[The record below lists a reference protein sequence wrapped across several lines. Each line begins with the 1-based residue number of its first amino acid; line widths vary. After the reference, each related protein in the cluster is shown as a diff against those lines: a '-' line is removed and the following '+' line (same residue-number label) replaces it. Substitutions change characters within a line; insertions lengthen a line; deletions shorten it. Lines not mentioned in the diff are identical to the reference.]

1 MNEKREPLRF
11 VQGLRICFNLLHS
24 KTEIDA
30 TEVPLISPLIRIA
43 SVAVFSISFYAAL
56 FVIRRN
62 VYELGNIDFGYLGI
76 IGLWELYGVCS
87 MFVVAYT
94 LEAVMLRFRAMVVK
108 FLLRRKD
115 VAFSQIIPL
124 VVPYS
129 FLIWIAYTV
138 IVLAMIFSGSNWL
151 GYVLLLLLQLPIMGT
166 IVRLAQ
172 AAFGMDKKDVIR
184 LGVAYFLIMHTITVL
199 LFNGLEHLIYILS

>member
-1 MNEKREPLRF
+1 MNEKQEPLRF
-11 VQGLRICFNLLHS
+11 VQGLRICFKLLHP
-24 KTEIDA
+24 KTEIAA
-30 TEVPLISPLIRIA
+30 TEVSLISPFIRVA

-56 FVIRRN
+56 FVIRRY

-94 LEAVMLRFRAMVVK
+94 LEAVMLRFRAIIVK
-108 FLLRRKD
+108 SLLRRKD
-115 VAFSQIIPL
+115 VAFSQIIPF

-138 IVLAMIFSGSNWL
+138 IVLAMIFSESNWL
-151 GYVLLLLLQLPIMGT
+151 GYALLLLLQLPITGT

-172 AAFGMDKKDVIR
+172 SAFSMGKKDTIR
-184 LGVAYFLIMHTITVL
+184 LRIAYFLIMHIITIL
-199 LFNGLEHLIYILS
+199 LFNGLEHLFFILS

>member
-1 MNEKREPLRF
+1 M
-11 VQGLRICFNLLHS
+11 LHP
-24 KTEIDA
+24 KTEMDA

-56 FVIRRN
+56 FVIRRY
-62 VYELGNIDFGYLGI
+62 VYNSGNIEFGYLGI

-108 FLLRRKD
+108 CLLRRKD

-151 GYVLLLLLQLPIMGT
+151 GYALLLLLQLPITGT
-166 IVRLAQ
+166 IVRLAR
-172 AAFGMDKKDVIR
+172 AVFGLDNKGPIR
-184 LGVAYFLIMHTITVL
+184 LGIAYFLIMHIITVL
-199 LFNGLEHLIYILS
+199 LFKGLEHLFFLLS